1 MSSKSNVLDQS
12 QEQSADSLSIKEQRL
27 QALQAFHDA
36 WWEQRCQEWR
46 ERGCLGTP
54 GRVISRYRSNETP

>member
-1 MSSKSNVLDQS
+1 MGMTKEETVTFR
-12 QEQSADSLSIKEQRL
+12 EQRL
-27 QALQAFHDA
+27 QALKAFQEA

-54 GRVISRYRSNETP
+54 GRVISRYRSNETS